1 MIIGILS
8 ARDRTYH
15 PNMRLLEASRKRGH
29 EARLIHPKHCR
40 PTLADG
46 RMTVEGPAPGPDALL
61 PRIGATINDYALAL
75 IRHFELSGTDVINGF
90 SAIALTRDKFL
101 GLETLAAD
109 GIPVPRSILVSN
121 PGNLEK
127 AVDELGG
134 CPVVV
139 KALRS
144 RQGKGVFLLEGFPEA
159 ADLLDRFDAR
169 NRGLL
174 VQEYIP
180 PANRLD
186 VRLLAVGDRI
196 PAALA
201 LTPQEGDFRAN
212 IHQNGLAHALDP
224 EPALAE
230 LALRAKKVLGLD
242 IAGVDIIIARSG
254 DPWVI
259 EVNYSP
265 GFKGLEAVS
274 GLDIAAEIIHYVERV
289 HARKN
294 GDR

>member
-1 MIIGILS
+1 MNIGILS
-8 ARDRTYH
+8 ARDRNYH
-15 PNMRLLEASRKRGH
+15 PNRRLLEASRERGH
-29 EARLIHPKHCR
+29 EAHLIHPKDCR
-40 PTLADG
+40 SLLARG
-46 RMTVEGPAPGPDALL
+46 GMTIEGPGIRPEVLL

-75 IRHFELSGTDVINGF
+75 IRHFELSGTQLINGF
-90 SAIALTRDKFL
+90 PAIALTRDKFL
-101 GLETLAAD
+101 GLQTLAAG

-121 PGNLEK
+121 RGNLER
-127 AVDELGG
+127 AVEDLGG

-139 KALRS
+139 KTLRS
-144 RQGKGVFLLEGFPEA
+144 RQGEGVFLLEHPSDGAE
-159 ADLLDRFDAR
+159 LVERFDAR
-169 NRGLL
+169 KRGLL

-180 PANRLD
+180 PAGRMD
-186 VRLLAVGDRI
+186 VRLFVLGDQI
-196 PAALA
+196 PAAAA

-212 IHQNGLAHALDP
+212 IHQNGHARIFAP
-224 EPALAE
+224 EPALVD
-230 LALRAKKVLGLD
+230 LALEAKRALGLD
-242 IAGVDIIIARSG
+242 IAGVDVIIDRNG
-254 DPWVI
+254 GPWVI